1 MKFIGDRTHY
11 FNRSLLPLI
20 DNLPYTIVSYM
31 DENYSYKSTDTVI
44 IQLLPIKEF
53 CYFKSV
59 DIAYTEMIRNG
70 FYDTLKTC
78 TSIFIVEPN
87 LIDVK
92 DVAKIIE
99 GFDKNNLIDNIW
111 IYPKPV
117 KNYKLRNNDVEK
129 LPYYTQTK

>member
-1 MKFIGDRTHY
+1 MKFIGSQTHF
-11 FNRSLLPLI
+11 FNKSLLPLI
-20 DNLPYTIVSYM
+20 ENFPYTIVSYM
-31 DENYSYKSTDTVI
+31 DENYSYKSTDEVI

-53 CYFKSV
+53 CYFKSI
-59 DIAYTEMIRNG
+59 DSAYTEMIRNG

-78 TSIFIVEPN
+78 TSIFIVEPT
-87 LIDVK
+87 LIDVR
-92 DVAKIIE
+92 DVAKIIDS
-99 GFDKNNLIDNIW
+99 FDKKNLVDNLW